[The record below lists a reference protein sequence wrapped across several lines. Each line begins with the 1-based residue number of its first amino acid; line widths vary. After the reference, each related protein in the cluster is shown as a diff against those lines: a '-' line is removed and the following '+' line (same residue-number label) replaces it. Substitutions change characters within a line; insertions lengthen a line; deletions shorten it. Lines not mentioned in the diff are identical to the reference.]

1 MTSGFFTRTMW
12 IRLIAI
18 ILLVSLPARADGV
31 LDRIIETMVP
41 NSITIIG
48 ESHKRPEAI
57 QFFRSLIS
65 HYLQQDECLAIG
77 LEIASDQQPIIDNV
91 GQGKAS
97 VSDIDVAPMIDH
109 QDFRSMIANLIGLQK
124 QNECLKVVAVDASLV
139 LRIDRDVWMAEKLGE
154 LKGQIPV
161 IALLGS
167 LHALKK
173 VDWNFEYTK
182 AYVAGILASKGHK
195 VNSYPQIWTDREC
208 KNKTRFIDA
217 DQQEAT
223 ELLNGRLISLLNAHK
238 TQAAS
243 NVVDGIV
250 LWVCD

>member
-1 MTSGFFTRTMW
+1 MW

-18 ILLVSLPARADGV
+18 VLFVSLPARADGI
-31 LDRIIETMVP
+31 LDRIVETMAP

-57 QFFRSLIS
+57 QFFQSLIV
-65 HYLQQDECLAIG
+65 HYLQQNECLIIG
-77 LEIASDQQPIIDNV
+77 LEVASDQQPIIDNV
-91 GQGKAS
+91 GQGKTS

-109 QDFRSMIANLIGLQK
+109 QDFRSMITNLIGLQK
-124 QNECLKVVAVDASLV
+124 QNKCLKVMAVDASLI
-139 LRIDRDVWMAEKLGE
+139 LRTDRDVWMAEKLGE

-167 LHALKK
+167 LHTLKK

-182 AYVAGILASKGHK
+182 AYVAEILASQGHQ

-208 KNKTRFIDA
+208 KDKTRFIDV

-223 ELLNGRLISLLNAHK
+223 ELLNAKLISLLNAHK

-243 NVVDGIV
+243 DVVDGII
-250 LWVCD
+250 LWECD